1 MRKIKVELLTVC
13 WTERIRFPKISV
25 RLEEESFEYRIAEGY
40 YYWFNGTVFLWIE
53 NEIPATNRPD

>member
-25 RLEEESFEYRIAEGY
+25 RLEEESFEYRIAEGLLLL
-40 YYWFNGTVFLWIE
+40 V
-53 NEIPATNRPD
+53 